1 MSRQRDRLSA
11 MDLLTL
17 MESRPWKDGKTFTY
31 RYHPIGGKPINLG
44 QDRINAVRK
53 VLDLQGNN
61 KDYGTVKWVW
71 EEFTDKEDPA
81 LVWAALAGSSKK
93 DYRQA
98 WTQVEKTFGKM
109 RIGDITST
117 MVARYVYVERKSAGK
132 RANTEKALLSNL
144 FGYGMLLG
152 VCEVN
157 ATLGVPSRLTES
169 RTVCPARNV
178 LKTYLEWLEK
188 QTPQRRIIGMAA
200 EFASLAGNRQIEFL
214 PLSWQDIDREEEQ
227 IRLIRAKQRGKK
239 KGKIVEVVSISPAMD
254 ALLTRLRGIFPDRD
268 CHYVFPT
275 QDGNQ
280 YSSRGFQTLWHRC
293 VRAAMKLKIITPE
306 TRFTFHD
313 LRAYYATK
321 HKHDKG
327 SLPDLHKNPQTT
339 AQVYDRN
346 EEVFRDA
353 L

>member
-1 MSRQRDRLSA
+1 MQNC
-11 MDLLTL
+11 
-17 MESRPWKDGKTFTY
+17 Y
-31 RYHPIGGKPINLG
+31 RINLG

-61 KDYGTVKWVW
+61 RNYGTVKWVW
-71 EEFTDKEDPA
+71 EQFTDKDDPA
-81 LVWAALAGSSKK
+81 TAWTDLTDATRE

-98 WTQVEKTFGKM
+98 WKQVEKSFGKM

-117 MVARYVYVERKSAGK
+117 MVSRYVHIERKKAGK
-132 RANTEKALLSNL
+132 RANTEKSVLSHL

-152 VCEVN
+152 VCLIN
-157 ATLGVPSRLTES
+157 ATMGVPSRKQS
-169 RTVCPARNV
+169 PRTVAPARDV
-178 LKTYLEWLEK
+178 LKNYLEWLEK

-200 EFASLAGNRQIEFL
+200 EFSSLAGNRQIEFI
-214 PLSWQDIDREEEQ
+214 PLSWKDIDREKME

-254 ALLTRLRGIFPDRD
+254 ALLTRLQTIFPGRD

-280 YSSRGFQTLWHRC
+280 YTSRGFQTLWHRC
-293 VRAAMKLKIITPE
+293 VGDAMKLNIITPE

-327 SLPDLHKNPQTT
+327 SLPDMHKNPQTT